1 MKRQSNRT
9 SSELDSGAY
18 RSVVQEGNYVNDHQ
32 PPTRICISQKTGQI
46 TFLSPLPIT
55 SEQQVS
61 MSSLSE
67 PDYFKSPDKRISS
80 ENFNTNR
87 NETYGTSSEKTN
99 HFIFVEGFDEHDIRK
114 LENKSNPSTP
124 LKLVARKDT
133 YYRSKRGP
141 YEGMS
146 QAFQLK

>member
-1 MKRQSNRT
+1 MFSQSET
-9 SSELDSGAY
+9 
-18 RSVVQEGNYVNDHQ
+18 
-32 PPTRICISQKTGQI
+32 
-46 TFLSPLPIT
+46 
-55 SEQQVS
+55 
-61 MSSLSE
+61 
-67 PDYFKSPDKRISS
+67 DYFKSPDKRISS
-80 ENFNTNR
+80 ENINR